1 MFCFLYK
8 QIGNRFIVSSPTF
21 LCFYLFFFCGLS
33 DALHHHYVVWRMGVE
48 SLLS

>member
-1 MFCFLYK
+1 MGCH
-8 QIGNRFIVSSPTF
+8 FIVSSFAF
-21 LCFYLFFFCGLS
+21 LCFYMFFFCGLS